1 MSLKLKKKKITCYNN
16 ISLLTK
22 HNDNKPYGFWFEF
35 QWLFLVLNGF
45 SMTIEFTAK
54 RLVHKTLSIN
64 FQRIWVVIFKNER
77 HPTEPFSNILFN
89 VIIRWGSRATS
100 VLCCNKKSCGIVY
113 IKRGKPH
120 FVFSSTLSPK
130 PFFRELLPRMVSLFF
145 FLNVPSISKKY
156 EKFFCR
162 NREGFHG
169 QS

>member
-1 MSLKLKKKKITCYNN
+1 MSLKLKKKKISCYY

-22 HNDNKPYGFWFEF
+22 HNDNKPYGLRFEF

-77 HPTEPFSNILFN
+77 RPTEPFSNILLS
-89 VIIRWGSRATS
+89 VIIRRGSRLTS
-100 VLCCNKKSCGIVY
+100 VLCCNKKLCGIVY

-120 FVFSSTLSPK
+120 FVFSSTLRPK

-145 FLNVPSISKKY
+145 F
-156 EKFFCR
+156 
-162 NREGFHG
+162 
-169 QS
+169 